1 MRAFTDDAGARWE
14 VVLGKESW
22 GTLVLL
28 FTPRAGGDART
39 SVLAAETMFA
49 ASAELDALTDD
60 QLRERLRDSRPW
72 P

>member
-1 MRAFTDDAGARWE
+1 VRGFIDDAGRSWD

-28 FTPRAGGDART
+28 FSPRGGGDART
-39 SVLAAETMFA
+39 SILAAETPFA
-49 ASAELDALTDD
+49 ANAEMDALTDD
-60 QLRERLRDSRPW
+60 DLRERLRDSRPW

>member
-1 MRAFTDDAGARWE
+1 MRTFTDADGARWD

-28 FTPRAGGDART
+28 FSPQAGGAART
-39 SVLAAETMFA
+39 SILAAETMFA
-49 ASAELDALTDD
+49 ANAELDALTDD
-60 QLRERLRDSRPW
+60 QLRVRLRDSRPW

>member
-1 MRAFTDDAGARWE
+1 VRGFIDDAGRSWQ

-28 FTPRAGGDART
+28 FSPDGGGETRT
-39 SVLAAETMFA
+39 SVLAAETSFA
-49 ASAELDALTDD
+49 ANAELDALTDQ
-60 QLRERLRDSRPW
+60 QLRDRLRDSRPW

>member
-1 MRAFTDDAGARWE
+1 MRGFTDDDGRRWQ

-28 FTPRAGGDART
+28 FSPVSGGETRT
-39 SVLAAETMFA
+39 SILAAETAFA
-49 ASAELDALTDD
+49 ANAELDVLSDD
-60 QLRERLRDSRPW
+60 ELRDRLRDSRPW

>member
-1 MRAFTDDAGARWE
+1 MRDFTDDAGRRWQ

-28 FTPRAGGDART
+28 FSPRAGGDTRT
-39 SVLAAETMFA
+39 SILAAETSFG
-49 ASAELDALTDD
+49 ASAELDALSDD
-60 QLRERLRDSRPW
+60 ELRDRLRDSRPW

>member
-1 MRAFTDDAGARWE
+1 MRGFTDDAGRRWQ

-28 FTPRAGGDART
+28 FSPDGGGDART
-39 SVLAAETMFA
+39 STLAAETTFA

-60 QLRERLRDSRPW
+60 DLRTRLRDSRPW
-72 P
+72 S